1 MKIKN
6 LQVIEE
12 FIEKDDQVFIMS
24 VLKQLEIDNKFNNW
38 NGGRLLLINPEIPE
52 IYTFLKKYSQRIL
65 DLYKDFFNYKLYLQE
80 FFLAIFPEGAS
91 MKAHIDSDGT
101 DRSFVISAV
110 LYLNDDFTG
119 GEIVFPNLN
128 FEYKP
133 KARSLVAFQGYGIE
147 YLHEV
152 KTLESG
158 KRYTIPLVFTKDK
171 QYEVNLNQV
180 E

>member
-12 FIEKDDQVFIMS
+12 FIEKDDEVFIMS

-52 IYTFLKKYSQRIL
+52 IYTFLKKYSQRVL

-110 LYLNDDFTG
+110 HYLNDDFTG

-147 YLHEV
+147 YKEFHF
-152 KTLESG
+152 
-158 KRYTIPLVFTKDK
+158 I
-171 QYEVNLNQV
+171 
-180 E
+180 